1 MANLAWEGHVT
12 KRLLAALR
20 YWDFEKQAITFL
32 LLLVFVNGMVWALAV
47 PIWQSPDEPSHFGA
61 MAFIAER
68 GRLPASTDVF
78 ISDEIALSM
87 VKMQTNAVAFRPKNR
102 QDFSATL
109 VGPGEEAIRSLPA
122 ASRRS
127 VDLEF
132 AGSAMHLPPLYY
144 LLGAG
149 IYRLAYS
156 ADILARVLAVRAFS
170 VLLLASTVLVS
181 YHTMRLAFPRRPEMR
196 WTVPVLVGCQPMF
209 THLGSVVNTDVLV
222 IFFFSL
228 LLYLGVRIAR
238 VGLTVP
244 LALTSGVVL
253 GSVVLTKPHAL
264 SVVPV
269 LGLALILR
277 LLWQPGSRRR
287 ILARALLIPAATL
300 LTCGWWL
307 LRNLGAGR
315 GVLYTTQHKAQDLQ
329 PSLSIVHYLD
339 HYRES
344 LTQALHRSYWAQF
357 GWLDTRVSPVY
368 YRVLMGIT
376 VVAAFGLLVYWFRV
390 LRRRQPARQTWYVA
404 LLTVG
409 ALSLLVGWA
418 VVGFIFTRRTG
429 FFMPRQG
436 RYFLPSLVANSALLA
451 LGLLTPLPRWLKPW
465 GHRALRVG
473 AIVFNVVCL
482 WGFVV
487 PRYYL

>member
-1 MANLAWEGHVT
+1 MANLAWKSHVT
-12 KRLLAALR
+12 KRLPARLR
-20 YWDFEKQAITFL
+20 EWGFEKRAIAFL
-32 LLLVFVNGMVWALAV
+32 LLLVFINGLLWAVVV
-47 PIWQSPDEPSHFGA
+47 PLWQAPDEPSHFGTVA
-61 MAFIAER
+61 YIAEH
-68 GRLPASTDVF
+68 GRLPASTDAF
-78 ISDEIALSM
+78 ISDEIGLSM
-87 VKMQTNAVAFRPKNR
+87 VEMQTNFVAFRPKNR
-102 QDFSATL
+102 QEFSATL
-109 VGPGEEAIRSLPA
+109 VGSGEAAIRALPA
-122 ASRRS
+122 AARTSVELKARS
-127 VDLEF
+127 TAL
-132 AGSAMHLPPLYY
+132 SQPPLYY

-149 IYRLAYS
+149 VYRLFYG
-156 ADILARVLAVRAFS
+156 ADVLTRAMAVRAFS
-170 VLLLASTVLVS
+170 VLLLTLTAFVS
-181 YHTMRLAFPRRPEMR
+181 YRIAGLAFPEQPAMR
-196 WTVPVLVGCQPMF
+196 LTVPVLVGFQPMF

-222 IFFFSL
+222 IFLFSL

-269 LGLALILR
+269 IGLALILR

-300 LTCGWWL
+300 GTCGWWL
-307 LRNLGAGR
+307 VRNLRAGH

-329 PSLSIVHYLD
+329 SSLSIVQYLT
-339 HYRES
+339 HYRDS

-368 YRVLMGIT
+368 YEILMDIT
-376 VVAAFGLLVYWFRV
+376 VVAAFGLLVYWFHI
-390 LRRRQPARQTWYVA
+390 LIRRRLTRQTWYVA

-409 ALSLLVGWA
+409 ALSLLIGWA
-418 VVGFIFTRRTG
+418 VVGFIFTRQTG

-451 LGLLTPLPRWLKPW
+451 LGLLASLPRRLKPW
-465 GHRALRVG
+465 GYRALRVG
-473 AIVFNVVCL
+473 AIAFNLICL